1 MFYWLPISVISLHKW
16 RKIKTQNKGL
26 ASHHRTPH
34 HLKTLYVFLQF
45 LSWKLSCL
53 IFIKQR
59 GGEGNDRGWDGWMA
73 SPIWWTWVWVSSGSW
88 LWTGKPGTQHSM
100 GSQRVGH
107 DWATELNWTDFH
119 IRNVDYLWDPCF
131 SFLTLSESKCW
142 CLWSNL
148 TKFEGNN
155 YSW

>member
-26 ASHHRTPH
+26 ASHHRAPR

-59 GGEGNDRGWDGWMA
+59 GGEGNDRGWDGWME
-73 SPIWWTWVWVSSGSW
+73 SRIPWIWVWANSRRW
-88 LWTGKPGTQHSM
+88 WRTGKPGVLYVVHGVAKSQTWLSDWSTTTANVIFAFWFVSYKPLKEKAFQDQHKKGRWWLISM
-100 GSQRVGH
+100 WKGAQ
-107 DWATELNWTDFH
+107 
-119 IRNVDYLWDPCF
+119 PQ
-131 SFLTLSESKCW
+131 
-142 CLWSNL
+142 
-148 TKFEGNN
+148 
-155 YSW
+155 

>member
-26 ASHHRTPH
+26 ASHHRAPR

-73 SPIWWTWVWVSSGSW
+73 SPIWWTWVWAGSRSW
-88 LWTGKPGTQHSM
+88 WWTGKLGVLQSM
-100 GSQRVGH
+100 GSQRVRH
-107 DWATELNWTDFH
+107 DWAPELNWQL
-119 IRNVDYLWDPCF
+119 IYNVVPVSGVHVHTFKVTQLMSYFKWCPVF
-131 SFLTLSESKCW
+131 YFFTLS
-142 CLWSNL
+142 L
-148 TKFEGNN
+148 
-155 YSW
+155 